1 MSTLLKSLRE
11 KNRTAVIDRL
21 IKRLHAL
28 ADPDR
33 IERIYLFGSWA
44 RGDFD
49 GYSDIDLLV
58 ILRPGVSEQDV
69 DPGLDQMGGEHAVDG
84 VFTHADEYARR
95 LRHGDPFFGEID
107 RDKLLVWSAARPSNP
122 SPASSADTAAPEN

>member
-21 IKRLHAL
+21 IQRLHAS
-28 ADPDR
+28 ADLDQ

-49 GYSDIDLLV
+49 GYSDLDLLV

-69 DPGLDQMGGEHAVDG
+69 DLGLDQVEGEHAVDV
-84 VFTHADEYARR
+84 VFTHTDEYARR
-95 LRHGDPFFGEID
+95 LQYGDPFFSEID
-107 RDKLLVWSAARPSNP
+107 RDKLLLWPAGRPSNP
-122 SPASSADTAAPEN
+122 SPVSSTDIAAPEN